1 MRLRNGLDQGQAE
14 PGAPLLPGAGVIHAE
29 KGLKNTL
36 AEVCRSLGVR
46 NVLVEQDNAVDAP
59 DPFVPMR
66 ESFLHLRP
74 MV

>member
-1 MRLRNGLDQGQAE
+1 MAADEKRSICAC
-14 PGAPLLPGAGVIHAE
+14 GAGTLNFAA
-29 KGLKNTL
+29 L
-36 AEVCRSLGVR
+36 AEVWRSLGVR